1 MAKKSYQERVRE
13 RREQDI
19 LKAASHLIHQ
29 HGYNNFSMDGLA
41 DAVGISKSTLYQHF
55 SSKEDMVR
63 RVVLKGFTL
72 LHDFMHDIDDSD
84 DAPLHRLESLLRY
97 LLRSAHA
104 PDGFATTLVRDE
116 VMALFRHHPDVRQQT
131 QEAYTHLNQWVDS
144 ARERG
149 QIRADLANAVVV
161 STMFGMITVLNS
173 PDAILDDPLP
183 RETVIEQAVSIWR
196 QGITP
201 CPPTTDA

>member
-55 SSKEDMVR
+55 SSKEAMVR
-63 RVVLKGFTL
+63 RVVLKGFML
-72 LHDFMHDIDDSD
+72 LHDYMHDMDDSND
-84 DAPLHRLESLLRY
+84 TPIDRLEALLRY

-116 VMALFRHHPDVRQQT
+116 VMTLFRNHPDVRRHTQQ
-131 QEAYTHLNQWVDS
+131 AYTHLNQWVDS
-144 ARERG
+144 ARDSG

-173 PDAILDDPLP
+173 PDDILDDPLP
-183 RETVIEQAVSIWR
+183 PETVIEQAVSIWR
-196 QGITP
+196 QGVTP
-201 CPPTTDA
+201 RNPTA